1 MLLVAHL
8 SVFSSAFERLSA
20 TPLSVPPPLCP
31 FGQVPTVN
39 GLYHFAVAF
48 FRSHGLIWWCIGLFS
63 RTMESLLG
71 LRARK
76 SNPSALEGPGAF
88 RAQQAESSLR
98 QLARRE
104 WWLWFTALF
113 VAVLSAAAIVLSL
126 FPSLFRRHEHFYD
139 LRPEQA
145 RWGILCLLLLFNLWM
160 VARQWSFRRQRRE
173 LTGQNAATDA
183 PAAQNSDP
191 SGVDAVTGLHT
202 RGFIEQQLGKE
213 IARARRQNTA
223 LSLATIHLDDF
234 TEMNKRYGLS
244 AMDAALKELARR
256 LKRACRGTD
265 FAARL
270 ANDDF
275 LLVLPEC
282 NLAEVQVVLNRI
294 GVIEVACSGR
304 QVNIAYTTG
313 WVDYQPGDLPADLL
327 KRAAQLL
334 HLYENAAKE
343 SFSATLA
350 PH

>member
-1 MLLVAHL
+1 
-8 SVFSSAFERLSA
+8 
-20 TPLSVPPPLCP
+20 
-31 FGQVPTVN
+31 VN
-39 GLYHFAVAF
+39 GLYHFGVAF
-48 FRSHGLIWWCIGLFS
+48 SCSPGLIWWCIGLLT
-63 RTMESLLG
+63 RNMESILG
-71 LRARK
+71 LRAGK
-76 SNPSALEGPGAF
+76 SNPSPLEGSGSL
-88 RAQQAESSLR
+88 RARQAESGLR

-104 WWLWFTALF
+104 WWLWFSALF
-113 VAVLSAAAIVLSL
+113 VATLSAVTIVLTL
-126 FPSLFRRHEHFYD
+126 FPSLFRHKEHFYE
-139 LRPEQA
+139 LRPDQA
-145 RWGILCLLLLFNLWM
+145 RWGILCLLLLFNGWM
-160 VARQWSFRRQRRE
+160 VGRQWSFRRQRRQ
-173 LTGQNAATDA
+173 LSGQDAATDA
-183 PAAQNSDP
+183 PTAQISDP

-256 LKRACRGTD
+256 LKKACRGTD

-282 NLAEVQVVLNRI
+282 NLGEVQVVLNRI
-294 GVIEVACSGR
+294 GVLEISCSGR
-304 QVNIAYTTG
+304 KVNIAYTTG

-343 SFSATLA
+343 SFSATVA